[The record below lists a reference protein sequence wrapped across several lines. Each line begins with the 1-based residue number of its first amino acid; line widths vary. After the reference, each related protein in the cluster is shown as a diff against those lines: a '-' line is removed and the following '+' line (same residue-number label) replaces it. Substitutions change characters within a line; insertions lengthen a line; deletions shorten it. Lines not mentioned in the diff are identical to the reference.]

1 MTLTELRYIV
11 TLAQECHFGR
21 AAEKCFVSQPTLSV
35 AVKKL
40 EGELN
45 IAIFERSKSAV
56 SATPL
61 GEKIIRQAEKIL
73 AEAQTLKELAE
84 SGKDQLSSP
93 LKVGAIFTIGPYL
106 FPHLVPQ
113 TYQKAPKMSLFI
125 EESYTAV
132 LRRQLREGE
141 LDAIIIALPFNEP
154 DVITRSLY
162 DEPFV
167 VVMPKGHEL
176 TQLKYIQAD
185 MLPDQDLLLLGEGH
199 CFRDQVLALCPAL
212 AQQQTGQQQNGRV
225 GSVTQGSS
233 LETLKYMVATG
244 LGITVLPESA
254 VGNLDSN
261 LITTRPFASPAPYRT
276 VALAWRASF
285 PRGKAIDLLLDTAG
299 TCLLKP

>member
-11 TLAQECHFGR
+11 TLSQERHFGR

-45 IAIFERSKSAV
+45 IAIFERRKSSV
-56 SATPL
+56 SPTPL
-61 GEKIIRQAEKIL
+61 GEKIIQQAEKIL
-73 AEAQTLKELAE
+73 SEARTLKELAE
-84 SGKDQLSSP
+84 AGKDQLSSP

-106 FPHLVPQ
+106 FPHLVPR
-113 TYQKAPKMSLFI
+113 TYQQAPQMSLFI

-154 DVITRSLY
+154 DVITRALY

-167 VVMPKGHEL
+167 VVMPKDHPL
-176 TQLKYIQAD
+176 AKLKKIDAEI
-185 MLPDQDLLLLGEGH
+185 LPDQNLLLLGEGH
-199 CFRDQVLALCPAL
+199 CFRDQVLELCPAL
-212 AQQQTGQQQNGRV
+212 SQQKNDRV

-261 LITTRPFASPAPYRT
+261 LITTRPFSSPAPFRT

-299 TCLLKP
+299 SCLIKP

>member
-11 TLAQECHFGR
+11 TLSKERHFGR

-45 IAIFERSKSAV
+45 VAIFERSKSSV
-56 SATPL
+56 SPTPL
-61 GEKIIRQAEKIL
+61 GGKIIQQAEKVL
-73 AEAQTLKELAE
+73 AEARILKELAE
-84 SGKDQLSSP
+84 TGKDPLSSP

-113 TYQKAPKMSLFI
+113 VHQLAPQMSLFI

-132 LRRQLREGE
+132 LRRQLRDGE
-141 LDAIIIALPFNEP
+141 LDAIIVALPFTEP
-154 DVITRSLY
+154 DVMTRPLY
-162 DEPFV
+162 DESFV
-167 VVMPKGHEL
+167 VVMRKDHEL
-176 TQLKYIQAD
+176 AKLDTIQAD
-185 MLPDQDLLLLGEGH
+185 MLTEHNLLLLGEGH
-199 CFRDQVLALCPAL
+199 CFRDQVLELCPAL
-212 AQQQTGQQQNGRV
+212 IQQRNNSV

-254 VGNLDSN
+254 VGNLDAKI
-261 LITTRPFASPAPYRT
+261 ITTRPFASPAPSRT

-285 PRGKAIDLLLDTAG
+285 PRGQAIDLLLDTAG
-299 TCLLKP
+299 KCLLKP

>member
-11 TLAQECHFGR
+11 TLSQERHFGR

-40 EGELN
+40 EGELDV
-45 IAIFERSKSAV
+45 AIFERSKNAV
-56 SATPL
+56 TLTPV
-61 GEKIIRQAEKIL
+61 GEKIIQQAQKVL
-73 AEAQTLKELAE
+73 SEARTLKELAE
-84 SGKDQLSSP
+84 AGKDQLNNP

-106 FPHLVPQ
+106 FPQLVPKIHKQ
-113 TYQKAPKMSLFI
+113 APAMSLFI

-154 DVITRSLY
+154 DVITRPLY
-162 DEPFV
+162 DESFV
-167 VVMPKGHEL
+167 VVMPKDHEL
-176 TQLKYIQAD
+176 SALKEIEPE
-185 MLPDQDLLLLGEGH
+185 MLPDQNLLLLGEGH
-199 CFRDQVLALCPAL
+199 CFRDQVIEMCPAL
-212 AQQQTGQQQNGRV
+212 SREKGNQV

-261 LITTRPFASPAPYRT
+261 LITTRPFVSPAPART

-299 TCLLKP
+299 TCLIKH

>member
-11 TLAQECHFGR
+11 TLAQERHFGR

-56 SATPL
+56 SPTPL
-61 GEKIIRQAEKIL
+61 GEKIIQQAEKIL
-73 AEAQTLKELAE
+73 AEARTLKELAE
-84 SGKDQLSSP
+84 AGKDQLSSP

-113 TYQKAPKMSLFI
+113 TYQQAPQMSLFI
-125 EESYTAV
+125 EESYTSV

-154 DVITRSLY
+154 DVITRALY

-167 VVMPKGHEL
+167 VVMPKDHEL
-176 TQLKYIQAD
+176 AKFKHIQAE

-199 CFRDQVLALCPAL
+199 CFRDQVLELCPAL
-212 AQQQTGQQQNGRV
+212 SQQQNNRV

-261 LITTRPFASPAPYRT
+261 LITTRPFTSPAPFRT

-299 TCLLKP
+299 TCLIKP

>member
-11 TLAQECHFGR
+11 TLAQERHFGR

-45 IAIFERSKSAV
+45 IAIFERSKSSV
-56 SATPL
+56 SPTPL
-61 GEKIIRQAEKIL
+61 GEEIIQQAEKVLTESRI
-73 AEAQTLKELAE
+73 LKELAE
-84 SGKDQLSSP
+84 SGKDQLNSP

-113 TYQKAPKMSLFI
+113 TYQQAPQMSLFI

-154 DVITRSLY
+154 DVMTRPLY

-167 VVMPKGHEL
+167 VVMPKDHEL
-176 TQLKYIQAD
+176 AKLKHIQAE

-199 CFRDQVLALCPAL
+199 CFRDQVLELCPAL
-212 AQQQTGQQQNGRV
+212 SQQQNDRV

-261 LITTRPFASPAPYRT
+261 LITTRPFANPAPTRT

-285 PRGKAIDLLLDTAG
+285 PRGQAIDLLLDTAG
-299 TCLLKP
+299 KCLINP

>member
-11 TLAQECHFGR
+11 TLSQERHFGR

-40 EGELN
+40 EGELD
-45 IAIFERSKSAV
+45 IAIFERSKNAV
-56 SATPL
+56 TLTPVGEIIIQQAHKVL
-61 GEKIIRQAEKIL
+61 GEAR
-73 AEAQTLKELAE
+73 TLKELADE
-84 SGKDQLSSP
+84 GKDQLNNP

-106 FPHLVPQ
+106 FPQLVPKIH
-113 TYQKAPKMSLFI
+113 QKAPTMSLFI

-154 DVITRSLY
+154 DVITRPLY
-162 DEPFV
+162 EESFV
-167 VVMPKGHEL
+167 VVMPKDHEL
-176 TQLKYIQAD
+176 SALQVIEPE
-185 MLPDQDLLLLGEGH
+185 MLPDQNLLLLGEGH
-199 CFRDQVLALCPAL
+199 CFRDQVIEMCPAL
-212 AQQQTGQQQNGRV
+212 SRENDNQL

-254 VGNLDSN
+254 VGNLDSA
-261 LITTRPFASPAPYRT
+261 LITTRPFASPAPSRT

-299 TCLLKP
+299 TCLIKH

>member
-11 TLAQECHFGR
+11 TLAQERHFGR

-45 IAIFERSKSAV
+45 IALFERRKNAV
-56 SATPL
+56 SPTPL
-61 GEKIIRQAEKIL
+61 GEKIIQQAEKIL
-73 AEAQTLKELAE
+73 AETRILKELAE
-84 SGKDQLSSP
+84 SGKDPLSSP
-93 LKVGAIFTIGPYL
+93 LRVGAIFTIGPYL

-113 TYQKAPKMSLFI
+113 VHKQAPQMSLFI

-141 LDAIIIALPFNEP
+141 LDAIIVALPFNEP

-167 VVMPKGHEL
+167 VVMRKDHEL
-176 TQLKYIQAD
+176 TKLDYINAE
-185 MLPDQDLLLLGEGH
+185 MLPDQNLLLLGEGH
-199 CFRDQVLALCPAL
+199 CFRDQVLELCPAL
-212 AQQQTGQQQNGRV
+212 SQQNNRL

-244 LGITVLPESA
+244 LGITILPESA

-261 LITTRPFASPAPYRT
+261 LITTRPFASPAPSRT

-299 TCLLKP
+299 KCLINP